1 MFAMIPYVLPNHL
14 CCHLGANCSGKISIF
29 PKFSTPKLLF
39 YFRVLLEYYA
49 GTDALQHPY
58 HSGNRVLRWKG
69 QKDMDIVFCDL
80 KGVYFK
86 IVICGNLLKDLF
98 RSVSNVSTQDPLS
111 VFRGPHQMVLRII
124 DRMAV
129 SFQFHAI
136 GIAYLSLPSAAEL
149 FIPVYK
155 TGYSSS
161 GFP

>member
-1 MFAMIPYVLPNHL
+1 
-14 CCHLGANCSGKISIF
+14 
-29 PKFSTPKLLF
+29 
-39 YFRVLLEYYA
+39 
-49 GTDALQHPY
+49 
-58 HSGNRVLRWKG
+58 
-69 QKDMDIVFCDL
+69 
-80 KGVYFK
+80 
-86 IVICGNLLKDLF
+86 
-98 RSVSNVSTQDPLS
+98 
-111 VFRGPHQMVLRII
+111 MVLRII